1 MDSKTI
7 KKSKWTLKTKIVVV
21 RIPMIPSNSTKS
33 LIIPPSNST
42 KPLISNNPNL
52 NPIYY
57 PSKKKLLKVVLTIS
71 CYKCI
76 ANVGDGDEK
85 TCS

>member
-21 RIPMIPSNSTKS
+21 GIPMIPSNSTKS
-33 LIIPPSNST
+33 
-42 KPLISNNPNL
+42 LISNNPNL

-76 ANVGDGDEK
+76 ANVGDGDK
-85 TCS
+85 KHVVSVTKAC